1 MKTPRNNSRPNIN
14 KSAKDKSPH
23 PGKPKSPGKFS
34 RAMKPG
40 PKKAAEHRKKPQ
52 QMKIER
58 ERNVP
63 TKTVAAPARE
73 TEPQRLN
80 KVISTAG
87 VASRRTADQWIREGR
102 ISINGNIVTDPGT
115 RVDRTREKV
124 AVDGKPLPSEPAAVY
139 ILLNKP
145 FGYLCTLKD
154 PGNRPLVTDLL
165 KDVPVRV
172 YPVGRLDFDTLGLL
186 LMTNDGALAHK
197 LTHPSYQIPRTY
209 KATVSGY
216 LTDEA
221 MFALR
226 NGIELEDGP
235 SGPSNAAI
243 VSRNNRQSSL
253 RITIRQ
259 GRSRQIRR
267 MLEAVGYLV
276 IHLIRIGFGPLTLG
290 DLKLGQYRSLDDLEV
305 QSLHQMVER
314 G

>member
-1 MKTPRNNSRPNIN
+1 MDR
-14 KSAKDKSPH
+14 
-23 PGKPKSPGKFS
+23 KPSI
-34 RAMKPG
+34 
-40 PKKAAEHRKKPQ
+40 PKKTAPVPG
-52 QMKIER
+52 R
-58 ERNVP
+58 E
-63 TKTVAAPARE
+63 A
-73 TEPQRLN
+73 EPQRLN

-102 ISINGNIVTDPGT
+102 VSVDGTIVTDPGT
-115 RVDRTREKV
+115 RVDKTREKV
-124 AVDGKPLPSEPAAVY
+124 AVDGKPLPLEPSSVY

-154 PGNRPLVTDLL
+154 PGNRPVVTDLL
-165 KDVPVRV
+165 KDIPVRV

-186 LMTNDGALAHK
+186 LMTNDGDLAHK
-197 LTHPSYQIPRTY
+197 LTHPSYEIPRTY

-226 NGIELEDGP
+226 NGIDLEDGP

-243 VSRNNRQSSL
+243 VTRNNRQSTL

>member
-1 MKTPRNNSRPNIN
+1 MVPTTTPKTPP
-14 KSAKDKSPH
+14 
-23 PGKPKSPGKFS
+23 
-34 RAMKPG
+34 
-40 PKKAAEHRKKPQ
+40 
-52 QMKIER
+52 R
-58 ERNVP
+58 E
-63 TKTVAAPARE
+63 A
-73 TEPQRLN
+73 EPQRLN

-102 ISINGNIVTDPGT
+102 VAINGTIVTDPGT
-115 RVDRTREKV
+115 RVDKTREKV
-124 AVDGKPLPSEPAAVY
+124 AVDGKLLPSEPSSVY
-139 ILLNKP
+139 LLLNKP

-154 PGNRPLVTDLL
+154 PGNRPVVTDLL

-186 LMTNDGALAHK
+186 LLTNDGALAHK
-197 LTHPSYQIPRTY
+197 LTHPSYQVPRTY

-226 NGIELEDGP
+226 NGIDLEDGP
-235 SGPSNAAI
+235 SGPSRAVI
-243 VSRNNRQSSL
+243 VSRNNRQSTV

-276 IHLIRIGFGPLTLG
+276 IHLIRIGFGPLKLG
-290 DLKLGQYRSLDDLEV
+290 DLKLGQYRKLDDLEV
-305 QSLHQMVER
+305 QSLYEMV
-314 G
+314 GKG